1 MSPVGRTFI
10 VLNLFLAG
18 AFVYFSGVYLQKAT
32 DWKAKHDTVQA
43 EKETQVESLTQQV
56 QAVESDKRDLDRKL
70 TASEAAKNSLENDN
84 QEIRAENER
93 LARQLNTI
101 QADLTAQQSNYAT
114 IKSSIDTAT
123 EQYTDATQTAIKA
136 GSERDDAVR
145 KMEVAERDLRDAND
159 RIAALESTVGD
170 RDGSI
175 ASLEQ
180 TVREKDVLL
189 DIVRTRAPGILEL
202 AQPKLVGA
210 VERVDAA
217 GKLVTVLI
225 TDDPADAGCKAGY
238 SFAIY
243 SGSTYKGEAV
253 VTSVDGKFAFC
264 RVTRSTGRDI
274 LPGDQATTVT
284 N

>member
-1 MSPVGRTFI
+1 MRPTALGWKALVFHALLTLAFYVSPYT
-10 VLNLFLAG
+10 NLFFLLLTF
-18 AFVYFSGVYLQKAT
+18 FVTLLLS
-32 DWKAKHDTVQA
+32 
-43 EKETQVESLTQQV
+43 S
-56 QAVESDKRDLDRKL
+56 AVW
-70 TASEAAKNSLENDN
+70 
-84 QEIRAENER
+84 
-93 LARQLNTI
+93 ARHN
-101 QADLTAQQSNYAT
+101 
-114 IKSSIDTAT
+114 
-123 EQYTDATQTAIKA
+123 
-136 GSERDDAVR
+136 
-145 KMEVAERDLRDAND
+145 
-159 RIAALESTVGD
+159 
-170 RDGSI
+170 
-175 ASLEQ
+175 
-180 TVREKDVLL
+180 
-189 DIVRTRAPGILEL
+189 IVRTRAPGILEL